1 MLTVFTLLSGRTNWN
16 LTPRRVRAPGLQV
29 WIQGLGCRPRAPTR
43 CPSFHLE
50 SSNLGLRPQPPDV
63 VCYHCSQARAPL
75 RSAGPSWG
83 APLGLCRSVGK
94 SMAPVI
100 RTTAV
105 MLEGK
110 DSEFRLGLRVVDQ
123 PHLIA
128 RRAACMTSS
137 WVRPV
142 TPPEESSRSRRTESC
157 KATPSSAASNP
168 ASMLCQ
174 SAWANK
180 TLSESG
186 RAMAS
191 SKSCCWADMQKQVT
205 IDATPVNPGLKPCGH
220 TTNGVTRARV
230 WLLVGWLGDGGWLK
244 TRQGRG
250 SSKVSVSS

>member
-1 MLTVFTLLSGRTNWN
+1 MT
-16 LTPRRVRAPGLQV
+16 
-29 WIQGLGCRPRAPTR
+29 
-43 CPSFHLE
+43 
-50 SSNLGLRPQPPDV
+50 
-63 VCYHCSQARAPL
+63 
-75 RSAGPSWG
+75 
-83 APLGLCRSVGK
+83 
-94 SMAPVI
+94 PVI

-110 DSEFRLGLRVVDQ
+110 DSQMIGIRPEIDGEWKAWHQVPSDPRSDNSEPFGSHLNGLDGAVGNVEKLRTESGQASLIELSGTDQFRLGLRVVDQ

-191 SKSCCWADMQKQVT
+191 LRSCCWADMQKQVT

-230 WLLVGWLGDGGWLK
+230 WLLVGWGD
-244 TRQGRG
+244 RQGWFALSGLEGEVAGRPRAPPLG
-250 SSKVSVSS
+250 VGRQLNHFFRARAESFEDGVSEL